1 MAHAFNG
8 KNPAKKLKS
17 PKSRLHF
24 FCNIINLFSNFVSIT
39 KRQVTDSVTVDPNRT
54 HYSYFS
60 PVLNGTLQFALSME
74 KESSYIYSKF
84 NSLKYGHPIKTD
96 PFYGPLS
103 FYITG
108 FDRKYNETY
117 DTIFELDK
125 IWGREEDHK
134 KGKVSPSML
143 PLIT

>member
-1 MAHAFNG
+1 
-8 KNPAKKLKS
+8 
-17 PKSRLHF
+17 
-24 FCNIINLFSNFVSIT
+24 
-39 KRQVTDSVTVDPNRT
+39 
-54 HYSYFS
+54 
-60 PVLNGTLQFALSME
+60 ME
-74 KESSYIYSKF
+74 KESPYIYSKF
-84 NSLKYGHPIKTD
+84 NPLKYGHPKTD

-125 IWGREEDHK
+125 IWGREGDHK